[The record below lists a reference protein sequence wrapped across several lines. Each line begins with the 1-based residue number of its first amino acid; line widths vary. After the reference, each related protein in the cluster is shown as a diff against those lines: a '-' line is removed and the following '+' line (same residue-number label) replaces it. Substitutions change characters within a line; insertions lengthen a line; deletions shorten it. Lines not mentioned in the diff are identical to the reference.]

1 MPAPDES
8 RRSLWVAEDVWGKA
22 DQRANAD
29 GLPIARTLALLFEGY
44 ATGRIAELG
53 SEGTGKRKARSGYCT
68 EKTWKAAD
76 ERRAKADAARSMG
89 MLAELLLSAYD
100 SRRLHLVQTFV
111 TSAELEHMT
120 RGESDPATGTLAL
133 LAAA

>member
-1 MPAPDES
+1 MPAPDEP
-8 RRSLWVAEDVWGKA
+8 RRSLWVAEDVWKEA

-29 GLPIARTLALLFEGY
+29 GLPIARTVALLFEGY
-44 ATGRIAELG
+44 SSGRITELG
-53 SEGTGKRKARSGYCT
+53 SEGTGKRKARSGYCA

-76 ERRAKADAARSMG
+76 KRRAKTNAARSMG
-89 MLAELLLSAYD
+89 MLAELLLSAYA

-111 TSAELEHMT
+111 TTTELELMT
-120 RGESDPATGTLAL
+120 RSETDPRTGTPAL

>member
-1 MPAPDES
+1 MPAPDEP
-8 RRSLWVAEDVWGKA
+8 RRSLWVAEDVWREA

-44 ATGRIAELG
+44 STGRITELG
-53 SEGTGKRKARSGYCT
+53 SEGTGKRKARSGYCA

-76 ERRAKADAARSMG
+76 KRRATTDTARSMG
-89 MLAELLLSAYD
+89 MLAELLLSAYA

-111 TSAELEHMT
+111 TSAELEHMARSET
-120 RGESDPATGTLAL
+120 DLRTGTLAL